1 MQFSFHN
8 PTKIEFGQDSIQSL
22 AKHLPQDSKIL
33 LVYGGGSIKTNGIY
47 QQVTSALSGHSFI
60 EFSGVEANPTYET
73 LSRAVALIKAE
84 AVDFILAVGGGS
96 VIDGCKYLAA
106 AACYQGDGWDILTG
120 AHYSDKALPLGVV
133 LTLPAT
139 GSESN
144 AAAVV
149 TKAATQ
155 EKLSFYND
163 IVRPQFAILNPDVIK
178 TLPQR
183 QQANGI
189 ADAFIHICEQY
200 LTLEADTWV
209 QDGYAEVL
217 LRNLVTLAAQFE
229 QRDTDVWRAN
239 LMWTANQALYGLV
252 GNGVTHDWST
262 HMIGHEITALYGVDH
277 ARTLTI
283 VQPSLLRSQIEFK
296 RAKLNQLGHKVFELE
311 AGADLAERAIYAL
324 EQLYRSLGLPTSLS
338 DAGIQDAD
346 AVDKIVGALEKHAMT
361 AIGEHGA
368 ISLATSRAIL
378 LQAS

>member
-296 RAKLNQLGHKVFELE
+296 RAKLNQLGRKVFELE

-346 AVDKIVGALEKHAMT
+346 AVDKLVGALEKHAMT

-368 ISLATSRAIL
+368 IDLATSRAIL
-378 LQAS
+378 LQTS

>member
-1 MQFSFHN
+1 MQFSFQN
-8 PTKIEFGQDSIQSL
+8 PTKIEFGQDSIKSL
-22 AKHLPQDSKIL
+22 KALLPLESKVL
-33 LVYGGGSIKTNGIY
+33 LVYGGGSIKRNGIY
-47 QQVTSALSGHSFI
+47 QQVMTALEDHNVM

-73 LSRAVALIKAE
+73 LSKAVELVKAQGI
-84 AVDFILAVGGGS
+84 DFVLAVGGGS
-96 VIDGCKYLAA
+96 VIDGCKYIVAA
-106 AACYQGDGWDILTG
+106 SCYDGDGWDILTG

-155 EKLSFYND
+155 DKLSFYND
-163 IVRPQFAILNPDVIK
+163 IVRPRFAILNPDVIK
-178 TLPQR
+178 TLPER

-189 ADAFIHICEQY
+189 IDAFIHVCEQY

-217 LRNLVTLAAQFE
+217 LRNLVKLAAQFE
-229 QRDTDVWRAN
+229 QRDNDIWRAN

-262 HMIGHEITALYGVDH
+262 HMIGHEITAIYGVDH

-283 VQPSLLRSQIEFK
+283 VQPSLLRSQIEYK
-296 RAKLNQLGHKVFELE
+296 RGKLNQLGSQVFNL
-311 AGADLAERAIYAL
+311 AQGDDLAERAIDAL
-324 EQLYRSLGLPTSLS
+324 EQLYSKLGLPVRLS
-338 DAGIQDAD
+338 EAGIKDAD
-346 AVDKIVGALEKHAMT
+346 AVDKLVAALEKHAMT
-361 AIGEHGA
+361 AIGEHKA
-368 ISLATSRAIL
+368 IDIATSRAIL